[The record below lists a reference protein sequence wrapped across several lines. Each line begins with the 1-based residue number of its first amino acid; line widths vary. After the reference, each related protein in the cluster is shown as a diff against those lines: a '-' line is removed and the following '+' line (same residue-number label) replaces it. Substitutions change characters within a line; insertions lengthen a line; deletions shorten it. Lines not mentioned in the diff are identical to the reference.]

1 MNRALTDLLE
11 GVIDD
16 VHEVYGLG
24 TLEERVEFLQR
35 LHDGVLKMLDSQVDI
50 LKARAVTAHLLNRKP
65 NL

>member
-1 MNRALTDLLE
+1 MNRALTHLLE

-16 VHEVYGLG
+16 VHEVYDLG
-24 TLEERVEFLQR
+24 TLEERVEFLQH